1 MGCSPSHSG
10 IIQSIAKNAAKP
22 LKKNKEAIP
31 AGHENDGLT
40 IPLLGAQRAICEL
53 SSGIMTLENGLED
66 KHWVLSQKAAESSLS
81 VPEGD
86 RKDRAR
92 DIADEAMVHLS
103 KQKDL
108 PERGSIRKQS
118 STGSEPEL
126 GNGEHNPRRSKKSK
140 RQRSLKC
147 RSTKTRD
154 QEIAF
159 PEAEKKVDFPEL
171 LVKAHEHAYSYLN
184 PNLSKY
190 EAIICMA
197 NQATETQLIMQQMI
211 TFMALRFDEIN
222 TCMEELAEDGEKM
235 LKEVGGNLVWPAVK
249 GDTSEHPDLLQQL
262 LLYTVN
268 KMQELNST
276 VSCLTSNAL
285 KETCSYLQSATANL
299 QEKLK
304 VKQQSDERLMRTIR
318 LLESSAF
325 ECPQS
330 NSHDM
335 ALYSEDS
342 GIGGDTESIKER
354 RCDSVGQESL
364 IKGEEELISKVAK
377 PSMDIKYKETSETR
391 MNINENIHSSP
402 SAKPNRPRVYQQS
415 SFADSLSLNSLD
427 SSTTLEQGSINNQD
441 SDETSDSDDSYNDGL
456 DNKSMLSQATLSQR
470 PLSSPAGTGGYKN
483 PSKWL
488 ENPSNEMSLKM
499 KEAISEKI
507 KFVPKKSRSH
517 VWNREEDA
525 TLASKRPSTA
535 DGNNRRT
542 SKQKRSRSAESLRSQ
557 AEDPT
562 LVELQRTQKELGRKL
577 ELMYTSDGSAKK
589 GRQQNMNGKS
599 LHNENVS
606 TANVNSSSKLKAC
619 LDKSFNILPSQ
630 ERVSFKRSDKS
641 IAKDTKNS
649 LTSASILQLHSAT
662 NTNIPLTGPKSEG
675 KSISP
680 RQSVRKLIETFSPA
694 DESTHITSVK
704 SLGPLRCVRKFGVPV
719 LPPTIPVFQALQP
732 LDQSLPVRDWT
743 SITPSTCLYTSH
755 SVTNFPSAACEDRT
769 NVNEEGAEDLESFP
783 PPPLEI
789 LMDDSFSV
797 LQSEEHTATELK
809 TSQSIL
815 ASGKQATCTEK
826 KPSASQKMK
835 TSINVKDLLPS
846 KNSTVSYMSIKTQ
859 EPTRKFSLE
868 SGLQLAG
875 GREIN
880 AETLKRHEMEQ
891 AAHLYKQS
899 CKIIPLQ
906 NPGEVVKSDNDG
918 EMTQACADVPPTFKQ
933 KQYSPASQRK
943 SEKIPAGIRRVSPT
957 RATVPSPPT
966 EKRLTNLPVNTTLF
980 KTQFHTQK
988 SSPPVTR
995 NASHTS
1001 TPKIPSPPVQ
1011 RKLPSPT
1018 SQQKS
1023 PSPSAQRK
1031 LPSPPPHQK
1040 SHSLGFQR
1048 KLPSPPPHQKSP
1060 SPVVQRK
1067 LSNSP
1072 SHQNSTSLLN
1082 QRKLPSPPCQ
1092 RKLSSPPQGQ
1102 RQPSPPNQSSL
1113 PSPPSS
1119 CRDPSPPI
1127 YCTPSPPMSPS
1138 FSYKGARRGSDD
1150 LQLSSKW
1157 IGNAQSIFCPS
1168 SNSLFETK
1176 PTTPPTFSTKE
1187 TPPQSNGT
1195 TPHLRH
1201 SFSSR
1206 PNEDQHRRIAMSA
1219 ANPQPFVR
1227 RSYSDRRPRVQ
1238 LRLPVSISASA
1249 VSEPSL
1255 QQIGCEVPT
1264 RRESEPWAG
1273 QSLADLRASDPD
1285 LCIVGQGFQPE

>member
-22 LKKNKEAIP
+22 LKKNKEAVP
-31 AGHENDGLT
+31 ADHENDGLT
-40 IPLLGAQRAICEL
+40 IPLLGAQRAIYEL
-53 SSGIMTLENGLED
+53 SSGIMTLENGQED
-66 KHWVLSQKAAESSLS
+66 YNLSQKGAESSLS
-81 VPEGD
+81 VTKGD
-86 RKDRAR
+86 RKDRAHH
-92 DIADEAMVHLS
+92 IADEAMVHLS
-103 KQKDL
+103 KQNDL
-108 PERGSIRKQS
+108 PERGSIKKQS

-126 GNGEHNPRRSKKSK
+126 GNGENNPRRSKKSK

-147 RSTKTRD
+147 RSTKIKD
-154 QEIAF
+154 KDPVF
-159 PEAEKKVDFPEL
+159 PEAEKKVDFPEF
-171 LVKAHEHAYSYLN
+171 LVKAHHHAYGYLN

-222 TCMEELAEDGEKM
+222 TCMGEIAEDGEKM

-249 GDTSEHPDLLQQL
+249 GDSSEHPDLLQQL

-276 VSCLTSNAL
+276 ISSLTSNAL

-299 QEKLK
+299 QEKLELK
-304 VKQQSDERLMRTIR
+304 LQYDERLMRTIR
-318 LLESSAF
+318 LLESSAV

-342 GIGGDTESIKER
+342 GIGGDTESIKELR
-354 RCDSVGQESL
+354 SPDKLGRQARCDSLGQESL
-364 IKGEEELISKVAK
+364 TKGEEKLIDNFEK
-377 PSMDIKYKETSETR
+377 PSKDIMSKKTSEAS
-391 MNINENIHSSP
+391 MNTKENIDSSL
-402 SAKPNRPRVYQQS
+402 SAKRNQPKVHQQS
-415 SFADSLSLNSLD
+415 SLADSLSSNSLD
-427 SSTTLEQGSINNQD
+427 SSTTLEQDSINDRD
-441 SDETSDSDDSYNDGL
+441 SDESSDGDDSYDDGL
-456 DNKSMLSQATLSQR
+456 NNKSILSQATLPQR
-470 PLSSPAGTGGYKN
+470 PLSSPAGTGAYKT

-488 ENPSNEMSLKM
+488 ENPPNEEMSLKI

-517 VWNREEDA
+517 FWNREEDA
-525 TLASKRPSTA
+525 VLASKRPSTA
-535 DGNNRRT
+535 DGSNRRT

-562 LVELQRTQKELGRKL
+562 LLELQRTQKELSRKL
-577 ELMYTSDGSAKK
+577 ELMYTSDWIAKK
-589 GRQQNMNGKS
+589 ERQQNVNGKS
-599 LHNENVS
+599 LFPNNENVS
-606 TANVNSSSKLKAC
+606 TPKVNTSCKLKAC
-619 LDKSFNILPSQ
+619 LDKSFSILPSQ
-630 ERVSFKRSDKS
+630 ERVSIKRCDNT
-641 IAKDTKNS
+641 ITKDSKNG
-649 LTSASILQLHSAT
+649 LTSTSVLQPHSAT
-662 NTNIPLTGPKSEG
+662 NENVPLIGKNPEG
-675 KSISP
+675 KGLSP
-680 RQSVRKLIETFSPA
+680 RQSVRKLIETFSPT
-694 DESTHITSVK
+694 DESINHTSVK

-719 LPPTIPVFQALQP
+719 LPPTIPVFQTLQV
-732 LDQSLPVRDWT
+732 LDQRVPVEDGT
-743 SITPSTCLYTSH
+743 TMTPSTCLYTSH
-755 SVTNFPSAACEDRT
+755 SIINFESPAYEDRT
-769 NVNEEGAEDLESFP
+769 NVNEEGAEDLENFP

-797 LQSEEHTATELK
+797 LQVEELKELK
-809 TSQSIL
+809 TLQNTLPSAKP
-815 ASGKQATCTEK
+815 ASFTEK
-826 KPSASQKMK
+826 KASASQKMK

-846 KNSTVSYMSIKTQ
+846 KNSTVSYMS
-859 EPTRKFSLE
+859 TRKFSLE

-875 GREIN
+875 GKEIKRDC
-880 AETLKRHEMEQ
+880 ETLKRQEMEQ

-906 NPGEVVKSDNDG
+906 NPGEVVKSSNDG
-918 EMTQACADVPPTFKQ
+918 EMTQACADVPSTFKQ
-933 KQYSPASQRK
+933 KEYPPASQRM
-943 SEKIPAGIRRVSPT
+943 SENVPAGIRRISPT

-966 EKRLTNLPVNTTLF
+966 EKRLTNPQVNRTLF
-980 KTQFHTQK
+980 KSQFHTQT
-988 SSPPVTR
+988 SSPHVPK
-995 NASHTS
+995 NASPIS
-1001 TPKIPSPPVQ
+1001 TPKIPIPPVQ
-1011 RKLPSPT
+1011 RKLPSPP
-1018 SQQKS
+1018 SQKKLPC
-1023 PSPSAQRK
+1023 PSVQRK
-1031 LPSPPPHQK
+1031 LPSPPPQQK
-1040 SHSLGFQR
+1040 SHSLGVQR

-1072 SHQNSTSLLN
+1072 SHQKSINLLN

-1092 RKLSSPPQGQ
+1092 RKLSSPPQVQ
-1102 RQPSPPNQSSL
+1102 KQPSTPNQSSL

-1119 CRDPSPPI
+1119 CRETSPPI

-1157 IGNAQSIFCPS
+1157 LGNAQSIFCPS

-1176 PTTPPTFSTKE
+1176 PPTPPTFFAKE
-1187 TPPQSNGT
+1187 IAPRNGT
-1195 TPHLRH
+1195 TTHLRN

-1227 RSYSDRRPRVQ
+1227 RTYSDRRPRVQ

-1249 VSEPSL
+1249 VSEPNL
-1255 QQIGCEVPT
+1255 QQTG
-1264 RRESEPWAG
+1264 
-1273 QSLADLRASDPD
+1273 
-1285 LCIVGQGFQPE
+1285 